1 MLDLGQLGESV
12 VVVAPHPD
20 DESIACGGLIA
31 LLARRSVVVNVII
44 VTDGCGS
51 HPNSSA
57 YPPEQ
62 LAKLRAEETLSALSH
77 LGVEE
82 RCLWFCGLPD
92 RFVPAEGTPGF
103 ITAVDQ
109 AFGLICRLRP
119 KTLVLPSAKD
129 THGDHR
135 AAAAIWRHA
144 ARLAPNPS
152 WMFEYIVWP
161 SAEPLGAVPA
171 TVELEITEVL
181 PLKQRAVTEHR
192 SQRGLVIMDDPDGFV
207 LPANLLARASAPYEV
222 FFQTL

>member
-1 MLDLGQLGESV
+1 MVL
-12 VVVAPHPD
+12 
-20 DESIACGGLIA
+20 
-31 LLARRSVVVNVII
+31 RS
-44 VTDGCGS
+44 
-51 HPNSSA
+51 A
-57 YPPEQ
+57 
-62 LAKLRAEETLSALSH
+62 
-77 LGVEE
+77 
-82 RCLWFCGLPD
+82 D
-92 RFVPAEGTPGF
+92 RFVPTEGTPGF
-103 ITAVDQ
+103 TVAVDQ